1 MASTYGC
8 GCVPARSCGYAFR
21 IARQISRNTMAP
33 IVAVIRFPQ
42 KSGTTS
48 RRNFSKRK
56 TADDRAHETDGKIV

>member
-1 MASTYGC
+1 
-8 GCVPARSCGYAFR
+8 
-21 IARQISRNTMAP
+21 MAP